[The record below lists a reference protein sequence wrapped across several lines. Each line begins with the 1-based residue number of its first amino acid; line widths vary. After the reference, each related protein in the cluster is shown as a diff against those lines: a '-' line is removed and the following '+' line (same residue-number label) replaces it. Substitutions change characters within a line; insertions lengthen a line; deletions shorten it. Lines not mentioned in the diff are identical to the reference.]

1 MEAKLNNQ
9 VDPGKIMQFGT
20 GFLIKHITI
29 KKEIQTMKN
38 ILNNII
44 LILLTLF
51 IVTSYAQD
59 SGEKYYLSISHE
71 VTDYTSWKT
80 GYDKDLAPR
89 KNAGLTDIFVKQDI
103 NNTSLIT
110 AFFEVNDLAKA
121 KAFVSDP
128 RLKEAMAKAG
138 VSSTPVI
145 VFYESATKFDKIN
158 PSALITTVTHSV
170 KDFSSWKKVYDS
182 AEKLRQN
189 AGVNDY
195 LLLRSLSDKNLVTV
209 LGTSS
214 SAAKFNQFVSNPDLK
229 TAMDNAGVISK
240 PEVRV
245 ML

>member
-1 MEAKLNNQ
+1 
-9 VDPGKIMQFGT
+9 MQYGM

-59 SGEKYYLSISHE
+59 SAENYYLSISHE

-80 GYDKDLAPR
+80 GYDKDLAAR

-110 AFFEVNDLAKA
+110 AFFEVNNLAKA
-121 KAFVSDP
+121 QAFVSDP
-128 RLKEAMAKAG
+128 RLKEAMSKAG
-138 VSSTPVI
+138 VSSAPDI
-145 VFYESATKFDKIN
+145 VFYKSATKFDEIN
-158 PSALITTVTHSV
+158 KSTLITTVTHTV

-182 AEKLRQN
+182 GEKLRQN
-189 AGVNDY
+189 AGVNDN
-195 LLLRSLSDKNLVTV
+195 LLLRSLSNENVVTV

-214 SAAKFNQFVSNPDLK
+214 SAAKFSQFISNPDLK
-229 TAMDNAGVISK
+229 TAMDKAGVISK
-240 PEVRV
+240 PEVKV